1 MKGHA
6 LTLADDPAASDDA
19 AVWRSFRHHSRTFSF
34 AARLLPRA
42 MRMPVATLYL
52 YCRAVDTLA
61 DERGAEIGA
70 DAALV
75 ELDELRAKLDDT
87 LSGNPPAAPLW
98 HRMAAIDRTIG
109 LNAPPLYQLIE
120 GARWDLE
127 GRTVETED
135 DLIHYSDLVGGCVGA
150 MMLPFLTRR
159 RGDVA
164 ALDHPARSLGI
175 AMQITNIL
183 RDVGEDTRLLGR
195 TYLPA
200 ELLTRFSVD
209 VADLSGDTVPDGY
222 PLLVEHLA
230 ARAET
235 LYEEG
240 LDGVESLPAAV
251 RRGIRAAAH
260 VYREILNEVRAN
272 GYDNLTQRAFVPTH
286 RKVLRVVSNGY
297 LTRRARLL
305 TPHA

>member
-1 MKGHA
+1 MTDRA
-6 LTLADDPAASDDA
+6 LTLADDPAASDDG

-34 AARLLPRA
+34 AARLLPGA

-52 YCRAVDTLA
+52 YCRSVDTLA

-70 DAALV
+70 PAALG
-75 ELDELRAKLDDT
+75 ELDALRAKLDAT
-87 LSGNPPAAPLW
+87 LAGNPPAAPLW
-98 HRMAAIDRTIG
+98 HRLAAIDRSIG

-120 GARWDLE
+120 GARWDLT

-164 ALDHPARSLGI
+164 ALDRPARALGI

-195 TYLPA
+195 TYIPA
-200 ELLTRFSVD
+200 DLLTRHSVNALDLARDD
-209 VADLSGDTVPDGY
+209 VPAGY

-230 ARAET
+230 ARAEA
-235 LYEEG
+235 LYDEG

-272 GYDNLTQRAFVPTH
+272 DYDNLTRRAFVPAH

-297 LTRRARLL
+297 HARRARLIAA
-305 TPHA
+305 HG